1 MITNSGKE
9 WCVCLIHSIG
19 ERVEWVMCAVEV
31 IQCKFGLDWIGC
43 DKADHAEEGVDEGEV
58 SYIVGGAS
66 GSKC

>member
-1 MITNSGKE
+1 M
-9 WCVCLIHSIG
+9 IHSIG